1 MIEMRSMGDDSS
13 YGLSGVYFHG
23 KAENLCEGI
32 VNHGE
37 EVIAPDLA
45 GIVFQGEKMP
55 DGFYFI
61 EYEDG
66 EGSRLMAEDGIYQV
80 NIYGKPGTA
89 FIWKSRIL
97 RGLIVL
103 DDDEISMEYA
113 NTKFE
118 EKAELL

>member
-1 MIEMRSMGDDSS
+1 
-13 YGLSGVYFHG
+13 
-23 KAENLCEGI
+23 
-32 VNHGE
+32 
-37 EVIAPDLA
+37 
-45 GIVFQGEKMP
+45 
-55 DGFYFI
+55 
-61 EYEDG
+61 
-66 EGSRLMAEDGIYQV
+66 MAEDGIYQV